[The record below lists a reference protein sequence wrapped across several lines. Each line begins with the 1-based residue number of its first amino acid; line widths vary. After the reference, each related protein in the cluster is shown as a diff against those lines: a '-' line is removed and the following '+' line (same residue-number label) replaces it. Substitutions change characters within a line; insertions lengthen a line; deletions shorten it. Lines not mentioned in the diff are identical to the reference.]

1 MEYVVVSLTSALRL
15 DGDLNIRAGLVLVV
29 CKHICYIK
37 IPHIA
42 IAPGEMLQRIL
53 LLITVRE
60 SLVCTL
66 DIAQLEEIAVPHY
79 YGIGANCICACL

>member
-1 MEYVVVSLTSALRL
+1 MEYVVVCLTSALRL

-29 CKHICYIK
+29 GKNICYIK

-42 IAPGEMLQRIL
+42 IVPGEVLQRIL
-53 LLITVRE
+53 FLIAVRQ
-60 SLVCTL
+60 SLICTL
-66 DIAQLEEIAVPHY
+66 DITELEEIAVSHY